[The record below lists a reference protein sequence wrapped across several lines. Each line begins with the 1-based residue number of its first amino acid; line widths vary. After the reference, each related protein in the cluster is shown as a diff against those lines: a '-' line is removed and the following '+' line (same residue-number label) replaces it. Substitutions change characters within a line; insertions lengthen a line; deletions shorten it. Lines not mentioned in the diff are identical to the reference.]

1 MSQQTPNPELPED
14 EDAQHILDRLD
25 QEADAEEAARAKAGA
40 RSAAQA
46 PAQPGEQA
54 PAEAGGQAAPM
65 ANGNGKARAKKP
77 RAKGARKARTKSVD
91 IQSGEEELPPAGP
104 SMHPRADETFRGL
117 WASLFYSKR
126 TSGRCVLICS
136 ADRGEGAST
145 VAAALALA
153 GSTPAGV
160 ARVALVDLNLRRPA
174 LHALLGMASSPGM
187 AEVATGACP
196 LESVVQSVSPG
207 LDLYAAGNVSKR
219 ALDVLRS
226 GQLPALLATLAQAYD
241 HVLVDVASVNQ
252 FPDAQ
257 VLAGILKDVVLVAH
271 TERTPREAVAQA
283 KKRLEAGGGRVV
295 GLVLNLRTFPI
306 PRFLYRR
313 V

>member
-1 MSQQTPNPELPED
+1 MAHDENDNPTAPAD
-14 EDAQHILDRLD
+14 DAQPRQDAP
-25 QEADAEEAARAKAGA
+25 ADAGLQT
-40 RSAAQA
+40 AQA
-46 PAQPGEQA
+46 EAYDAPVGEKA
-54 PAEAGGQAAPM
+54 PP
-65 ANGNGKARAKKP
+65 
-77 RAKGARKARTKSVD
+77 
-91 IQSGEEELPPAGP
+91 L
-104 SMHPRADETFRGL
+104 MHPRADEVFRGL

-126 TSGRCVLICS
+126 ATGRSVLICS

-160 ARVALVDLNLRRPA
+160 ARVALADLNLRRPA
-174 LHALLGMASSPGM
+174 LHELLGLQPSPGL
-187 AEVATGACP
+187 AEVATGQLPIEA
-196 LESVVQSVSPG
+196 VVQSVSPG
-207 LDLYAAGNVSKR
+207 LDLYAAGNVKHR

-226 GQLPALLATLAQAYD
+226 GKLAELTTTLAGAYD
-241 HVLVDVASVNQ
+241 NLLIDVAPVNH

-257 VLAGILKDVVLVAH
+257 VLAGIVKDVVLVSH
-271 TERTPREAVAQA
+271 SERTPREAVAQA
-283 KKRLEAGGGRVV
+283 KKRIEAGGGRVI